1 MINIIVNK
9 NVKLNLNEILS
20 MLEDKKSV
28 MWMFTFFNSHFT
40 RHISLHNLQL
50 F

>member
-28 MWMFTFFNSHFT
+28 MWMFTFFNKVILHGTYHSI
-40 RHISLHNLQL
+40 ISI